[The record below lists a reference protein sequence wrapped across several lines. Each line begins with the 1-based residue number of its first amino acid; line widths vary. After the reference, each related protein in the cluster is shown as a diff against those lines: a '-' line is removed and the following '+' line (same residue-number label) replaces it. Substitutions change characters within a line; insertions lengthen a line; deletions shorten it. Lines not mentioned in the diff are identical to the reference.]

1 MANMLD
7 QNSAGATGAQ
17 PAPQKPSCNTFLFD
31 TMPPPVTTQPA
42 DKKIEG
48 QTRLKPVTQSHRT
61 KALAMSATSAG
72 PPDSTDKIGLSALS

>member
-1 MANMLD
+1 M
-7 QNSAGATGAQ
+7 
-17 PAPQKPSCNTFLFD
+17 
-31 TMPPPVTTQPA
+31 

-48 QTRLKPVTQSHRT
+48 QNRLKPVTQSHRT